1 MEQAVFK
8 QSFPAFPIYEEA
20 IDKLK
25 LMLVEDGISTDEEL
39 NDLQGK
45 SETALDFIEAIAM
58 LPKVTPEVLAKK
70 EADILNIPFIKLDES
85 QITSEIF
92 KLVDVKIIKSR
103 KVLPI
108 KLNGAELLVGTV
120 APNDASLLTG
130 LHPSMAVKPAKVLAD
145 QLDAKIAQLTGAKAP
160 AKKGRRKR
168 LGEILVESNYCT
180 QEALDDAFQ
189 KAKDAKLRLGAYLVK
204 NNICSNKQISI
215 ALSKQF
221 DIPFIDLDESL
232 VDPVV
237 GSLLTEKFC
246 QDKIICPV
254 KKDEK
259 GKLVIAMT
267 DPTDIM
273 TIDYIEQI
281 TGMRVAPVV
290 SSELSIINSLNNLY
304 GENVDAL
311 ADSIGTDGTEKKDGD
326 DDLGSLDENDAPII
340 KLVNLILTQ
349 AVMMNVSDIHI
360 EIYESE
366 FRIRFRQDGTMKL
379 FMTPARAA
387 HAGLVSRIK
396 VMSNLDIAETRR
408 PQDGR
413 IKLNIQD
420 RKVDLRVSCIPC
432 VWGEKI
438 VMRICDQGNLKV
450 DLKDLGFEPFVLEK
464 FMKGVQAPN
473 GIVLVTGPTGSGKT
487 TTLYSSLFLLNKPT
501 ENIMTAEDPVEYNLM
516 GINQVQCH
524 ADIGLD
530 FSAALRS
537 FLRQDPDV
545 IMLGEIRDFE
555 TASIAIKAALTGHLV
570 ISTLHTNDA
579 PATVARL
586 LNMGIEPFSL
596 SSSLRIV
603 QAQRL
608 VKRICKSCAEEYKPE
623 PDLLKTLGIDQK
635 LLHRLQLENEY
646 ELENLMFKKGKGCP
660 DCDNTGLKGRQ
671 GIYEVLEITPK
682 FRELIERGATTEEM
696 RRQAIRD
703 GMLSLRD
710 SALYKLITGRTT
722 VSEVVGTTVDAGG
735 REDDEAEEKPK
746 MAEESN
752 EKTMAASQK
761 AKEEEEKY
769 RAEELA
775 ADAAANGTPLQI
787 TTGAP
792 VNVANVDVLARELHE
807 FNSILA
813 KVSAMP
819 AQGNV
824 PAGASGS
831 AIQAAVSDAILKS
844 NIAAPL
850 NAIKTYAAKKEDA
863 AKVLP
868 IIQAQGQKM
877 EHNVRNL
884 ITQFSEFAPKVGKYP
899 INQLV
904 EKEIFGNAKNHVVTA
919 RLLSGNKEIGKVL
932 KLSKNL
938 PENLPAVKV
947 DLEAFSTIAS
957 NVFINS
963 LIGLGA
969 KGGEIKV
976 VTRLKPNT
984 TDKVELVIFD
994 NGSGISL
1001 EQQKNLFKPFGNA
1014 GKSSLGLGLAVAQ
1027 KLLHSLGGEISIK
1040 SVPEKSTLVT
1050 IELPAAA

>member
-1 MEQAVFK
+1 MEQAAFK
-8 QSFPAFPIYEEA
+8 KYITAFPIDEES
-20 IDKLK
+20 INQLK
-25 LMLVEDGISTDEEL
+25 QLLVKDGVSTDDEL
-39 NDLQGK
+39 NNLQ
-45 SETALDFIEAIAM
+45 SSSQTPLDFVEAVAG
-58 LPKVTPEVLAKK
+58 LKSVTPEILAKA
-70 EADILNIPFIKLDES
+70 ESEILKVPYIKLDET
-85 QITSEIF
+85 QINNEIF
-92 KLVDVKIIKSR
+92 KLIDVKIIKS
-103 KVLPI
+103 KNVIPI
-108 KLNGAELLVGTV
+108 KLNGAELMVGSV
-120 APNDASLLTG
+120 EPGNSDLFVG
-130 LHPSMAVKPAKVLAD
+130 LHPSMAIKPAKVLGD
-145 QLDAKIAQLTGAKAP
+145 LLEAKIAQLTGAKLP
-160 AKKGRRKR
+160 RKKSQQRKR
-168 LGEILVESNYCT
+168 LGDILVDSKYCKPE
-180 QEALDDAFQ
+180 QIDEAFK
-189 KAKDAKLRLGAYLVK
+189 KAKEQKLRLGAYLVK
-204 NNICSNKQISI
+204 NGVITNKQLSI
-215 ALSKQF
+215 ALSKQY

-237 GSLLTEKFC
+237 GSLLTQKFC
-246 QDKIICPV
+246 EDHILCPV
-254 KKDEK
+254 KKEN
-259 GKLVIAMT
+259 GKLVLAMT
-267 DPTDIM
+267 DPTDII
-273 TIDYIEQI
+273 TIDQIEMM
-281 TGMRVAPVV
+281 TGMRVSPVV
-290 SSELSIINSLNNLY
+290 SSELSIMAALGNLFGESVDSLAEGIG
-304 GENVDAL
+304 GE
-311 ADSIGTDGTEKKDGD
+311 EKKSED
-326 DDLGSLDENDAPII
+326 DEGLGELNENDAPII

-349 AVMMNVSDIHI
+349 AVVLHVSDIHI

-379 FMTPARAA
+379 FMTPAKAA

-413 IKLNIQD
+413 IKLNMQD
-420 RKVDLRVSCIPC
+420 RKIDLRVSCIPC

-555 TASIAIKAALTGHLV
+555 TASIAIKAAMTGHLV

-608 VKRICKSCAEEYKPE
+608 VKRICKHCAEEYKPE
-623 PDLLKTLGIDQK
+623 PDLLQSLNIDEKTLKRLRLDDQYS
-635 LLHRLQLENEY
+635 LDTIVFH
-646 ELENLMFKKGKGCP
+646 KGKGCEE
-660 DCDNTGLKGRQ
+660 CDNTGLKGRQ
-671 GIYEVLEITPK
+671 GIYEVLEVTPK
-682 FRELIERGATTEEM
+682 FRELIECNATTEDM
-696 RRQAIRD
+696 RRQAIKD
-703 GMLSLRD
+703 GMLSLRE

-735 REDDEAEEKPK
+735 REEDDSSAKKPK

-752 EKTMAASQK
+752 DKTMAASQK
-761 AKEEEEKY
+761 AKEAAEKRRIEEEK
-769 RAEELA
+769 EE
-775 ADAAANGTPLQI
+775 AANQAPLQI

-792 VNVANVDVLARELHE
+792 VNVANVDALTKELHE

-813 KVSAMP
+813 KVSSIPSNTSISNNA
-819 AQGNV
+819 V
-824 PAGASGS
+824 
-831 AIQAAVSDAILKS
+831 VSDAILKS

-850 NAIKTYAAKKEDA
+850 NAIKTYASKTTEA

-877 EHNVRNL
+877 EHNVKNL
-884 ITQFSEFAPKVGKYP
+884 ITQFSEFAPKIGKFQ

-904 EKEIFGNAKNHVVTA
+904 EKEIFGNVKSHVVTA
-919 RLLSGNKEIGKVL
+919 RLLSGVKEIGKNL

-938 PENLPAVKV
+938 PVNLPPINV
-947 DLEAFSTIAS
+947 DTEAFSTIIS

-976 VTRLKPNT
+976 VTRLKPKTNNI
-984 TDKVELVIFD
+984 VELVIFD
-994 NGSGISL
+994 NGCGIPV

-1014 GKSSLGLGLAVAQ
+1014 GKNSLGLGLAVAQ
-1027 KLLHSLGGEISIK
+1027 KLLHALKGEITVK
-1040 SVPEKSTLVT
+1040 STPNTSTLVS

>member
-1 MEQAVFK
+1 MDQATFK
-8 QSFPAFPIYEEA
+8 QSFPAFPIDEES
-20 IDKLK
+20 INTLK
-25 LMLVEDGISTDEEL
+25 LLLVKDEVSTEEEL
-39 NDLQGK
+39 NKLRSDSQT
-45 SETALDFIEAIAM
+45 SLDFVEAVSK
-58 LPKVTPEVLAKK
+58 LDKVTPELLANI
-70 EADILNIPFIKLDES
+70 ESEILKVPFIRLDET
-85 QITSEIF
+85 QITNEIF
-92 KLVDVKIIKSR
+92 KLIDVKLIKSR
-103 KVLPI
+103 KVIPI
-108 KLNGAELLVGTV
+108 KINGAELLVGTV
-120 APNDASLLTG
+120 SPADSSILTG
-130 LHPSMAVKPAKVLAD
+130 LHPSMAIKPAKVLAD
-145 QLDAKIAQLTGAKAP
+145 KLEAKISQLTGVKTS
-160 AKKGRRKR
+160 KKKQQRKR
-168 LGEILVESNYCT
+168 LGDILVESNYCKSE
-180 QEALDDAFQ
+180 QIDESLK
-189 KAKDAKLRLGAYLVK
+189 KAKEQKLRLGAYLVK
-204 NNICSNKQISI
+204 NGIVTNKQLSI
-215 ALSKQF
+215 ALSKQY

-237 GSLLTEKFC
+237 GSLLTQKFC
-246 QDKIICPV
+246 QDHILCPV
-254 KKDEK
+254 KKEN
-259 GKLVIAMT
+259 GKLVLAMT
-267 DPTDIM
+267 DPTDII
-273 TIDYIEQI
+273 TIDQIEMM
-281 TGMRVAPVV
+281 TGMRVSPVV
-290 SSELSIINSLNNLY
+290 SSELSIFASLDKLF
-304 GENVDAL
+304 GENVDTL
-311 ADSIGTDGTEKKDGD
+311 ADAIGGPDDKKDDDEGLGD
-326 DDLGSLDENDAPII
+326 LNENDAPII

-349 AVMMNVSDIHI
+349 AVVMNVSDIHI
-360 EIYESE
+360 EIYENE

-387 HAGLVSRIK
+387 HSGLVSRIK

-413 IKLNIQD
+413 IKLTMQD
-420 RKVDLRVSCIPC
+420 RKIDLRVSCIPC

-450 DLKDLGFEPFVLEK
+450 DLKDLGFEPFVLDK
-464 FMKGVQAPN
+464 FMAGVQSPN

-555 TASIAIKAALTGHLV
+555 TANIAIKAALTGHLV

-623 PDLLKTLGIDQK
+623 PDLLQSLNINQKTLERLRLADQYSIDT
-635 LLHRLQLENEY
+635 
-646 ELENLMFKKGKGCP
+646 LMFKKGKGCP

-671 GIYEVLEITPK
+671 GIYEVLEITQE
-682 FRELIERGATTEEM
+682 FRELIERNANTEEM
-696 RRQAIRD
+696 RRQAIKD
-703 GMLSLRD
+703 GMLSLRE

-722 VSEVVGTTVDAGG
+722 VSEVVGTTVDSGG
-735 REDDEAEEKPK
+735 REDEEENKKPK

-761 AKEEEEKY
+761 AKEKAAEK
-769 RAEELA
+769 AKLEAPQPMLMLT
-775 ADAAANGTPLQI
+775 DASTASI
-787 TTGAP
+787 
-792 VNVANVDVLARELHE
+792 ANVDALTKELHE

-813 KVSAMP
+813 KVSAV
-819 AQGNV
+819 QTSSESSSSQNLK
-824 PAGASGS
+824 
-831 AIQAAVSDAILKS
+831 VSDAILRN
-844 NIAAPL
+844 NITAPL
-850 NAIKTYAAKKEDA
+850 NAIKAYASKTDEA

-877 EHNVRNL
+877 EHNVKNL
-884 ITQFSEFAPKVGKYP
+884 ISQFSEFAPKVEKLQ

-904 EKEIFGNAKNHVVTA
+904 EKEIFNNVKSHVVTA
-919 RLLSGNKEIGKVL
+919 RLLSGVKEIGKNL

-938 PENLPAVKV
+938 PQNLPPINV
-947 DLEAFSTIAS
+947 DIEAFSTIVS

-963 LIGLGA
+963 LIGLGS

-976 VTRLKPNT
+976 VTRLKPKTNNV
-984 TDKVELVIFD
+984 VELVIFD
-994 NGSGISL
+994 NGTGIPV
-1001 EQQKNLFKPFGNA
+1001 EKQKNLFKPFDCA
-1014 GKSSLGLGLAVAQ
+1014 GKNSLGLGLAVAQ
-1027 KLLHSLGGEISIK
+1027 KLLHALKGNITIK
-1040 SVPEKSTLVT
+1040 STPNTSTLVS

>member
-1 MEQAVFK
+1 MDQAAFK
-8 QSFPAFPIYEEA
+8 KSFPSFPISEDA
-20 IDKLK
+20 INQLK
-25 LMLVEDGISTDEEL
+25 QLLVKDGVSTDDEL
-39 NDLQGK
+39 NNLQSSSK
-45 SETALDFIEAIAM
+45 TPLDFVEAVAG
-58 LPKVTPEVLAKK
+58 LQSVTPEVLAKA
-70 EADILNIPFIKLDES
+70 ESEILKVPYVKLDET
-85 QITSEIF
+85 QINNEIF
-92 KLVDVKIIKSR
+92 KLIDVKIIKS
-103 KVLPI
+103 KNVLPI
-108 KLNGAELLVGTV
+108 KLNGAELMVGSV
-120 APNDASLLTG
+120 EPGNADLFVG
-130 LHPSMAVKPAKVLAD
+130 LHPSMAIKPAKVLGD
-145 QLDAKIAQLTGAKAP
+145 QLETKIAQLTGAKMP
-160 AKKGRRKR
+160 RKKSQQRKR
-168 LGEILVESNYCT
+168 LGDIIVESKYCKPE
-180 QEALDDAFQ
+180 QIDEAFK
-189 KAKDAKLRLGAYLVK
+189 KAKEQKLRLGAYLVK
-204 NNICSNKQISI
+204 NGIISNKQLSI
-215 ALSKQF
+215 ALSKQY

-237 GSLLTEKFC
+237 GSLLTQKFC
-246 QDKIICPV
+246 EDHILCPV
-254 KKDEK
+254 KKEN
-259 GKLVIAMT
+259 GKLVLAMT
-267 DPTDIM
+267 DPTDII
-273 TIDYIEQI
+273 TIDQIEMM
-281 TGMRVAPVV
+281 TGMRVSPVV
-290 SSELSIINSLNNLY
+290 SSELSIMAALGNLY
-304 GENVDAL
+304 GESVDSL
-311 ADSIGTDGTEKKDGD
+311 ADGIGGEEKKSD
-326 DDLGSLDENDAPII
+326 DDDGLGDLNENDAPII

-349 AVMMNVSDIHI
+349 AVVLHVSDIHI

-379 FMTPARAA
+379 FMTPAKAA

-413 IKLNIQD
+413 IKLNMQD
-420 RKVDLRVSCIPC
+420 RKIDLRVSCIPC

-464 FMKGVQAPN
+464 FMNGVQAPN

-555 TASIAIKAALTGHLV
+555 TASIAIKAAMTGHLV

-608 VKRICKSCAEEYKPE
+608 VKRICKHCAEEYKPE
-623 PDLLKTLGIDQK
+623 PDLLQSLNINQKTLERLRLADQ
-635 LLHRLQLENEY
+635 Y
-646 ELENLMFKKGKGCP
+646 SMDNLVFMKGKGCEE
-660 DCDNTGLKGRQ
+660 CDNSGLKGRQ

-682 FRELIERGATTEEM
+682 FRELIESNATTEDM
-696 RRQAIRD
+696 RRQAIKD
-703 GMLSLRD
+703 GMLSLRE
-710 SALYKLITGRTT
+710 SALYKLITGRTS

-735 REDDEAEEKPK
+735 REEEDEDSNKKPK

-761 AKEEEEKY
+761 AKEAAEK
-769 RAEELA
+769 RKAEEALEEQRNA
-775 ADAAANGTPLQI
+775 APLQI

-792 VNVANVDVLARELHE
+792 VNIANVDALTKELHE

-813 KVSAMP
+813 KVSSIP
-819 AQGNV
+819 ANTSV
-824 PAGASGS
+824 ANS
-831 AIQAAVSDAILKS
+831 AAVSDSILKS

-850 NAIKTYAAKKEDA
+850 NAIKTYASKTTEA

-877 EHNVRNL
+877 EHNVKNL
-884 ITQFSEFAPKVGKYP
+884 ITQFSEFAPKVGKYQ
-899 INQLV
+899 INQLI
-904 EKEIFGNAKNHVVTA
+904 EKEIFGNVKSHVVTA
-919 RLLSGNKEIGKVL
+919 RLLSGVKEIGKNL
-932 KLSKNL
+932 KVSKNL
-938 PENLPAVKV
+938 PVNLPPVKV
-947 DLEAFSTIAS
+947 DMEAFSTIVS

-976 VTRLKPNT
+976 VTRIKPKT
-984 TDKVELVIFD
+984 TNIVELVIFD
-994 NGSGISL
+994 NGCGIPV

-1014 GKSSLGLGLAVAQ
+1014 GKNSLGLGLAVAQ
-1027 KLLHSLGGEISIK
+1027 KLLHALKGEITVK
-1040 SVPEKSTLVT
+1040 STPNTSTLVS

>member
-1 MEQAVFK
+1 MEQAAFK
-8 QSFPAFPIYEEA
+8 QSFPAFPIDDEA
-20 IDKLK
+20 INQLK
-25 LMLVEDGISTDEEL
+25 QLLIKDGVSTDDEL
-39 NDLQGK
+39 KKLHESSK
-45 SETALDFIEAIAM
+45 TPLDFVEAVA
-58 LPKVTPEVLAKK
+58 LLAKVTPEILAKA
-70 EADILNIPFIKLDES
+70 EAEILKVPYVKLDET
-85 QITSEIF
+85 QINNEIF
-92 KLVDVKIIKSR
+92 KLIDVKIIKS
-103 KVLPI
+103 KKLIPI
-108 KLNGAELLVGTV
+108 KLNGAELMVGSV
-120 APNDASLLTG
+120 EPGNADLFVG
-130 LHPSMAVKPAKVLAD
+130 LHPSMAIKPAKVLGD
-145 QLDAKIAQLTGAKAP
+145 KLESKIAQLTGTKVP
-160 AKKGRRKR
+160 HKRQQRKR
-168 LGEILVESNYCT
+168 LGDILVESKFCKPE
-180 QEALDDAFQ
+180 QIDDAFK
-189 KAKDAKLRLGAYLVK
+189 KAKEQKLRLGAYLVK
-204 NNICSNKQISI
+204 NSIITNKQLSI
-215 ALSKQF
+215 ALSKQY

-237 GSLLTEKFC
+237 GSLLTQKFC
-246 QDKIICPV
+246 QDHILCPV
-254 KKDEK
+254 KKEN
-259 GKLVIAMT
+259 GKLVLAMT
-267 DPTDIM
+267 DPTDII
-273 TIDYIEQI
+273 TIDQIEMM
-281 TGMRVAPVV
+281 TGMRVSPVV
-290 SSELSIINSLNNLY
+290 SSELSIIAALDNLY
-304 GENVDAL
+304 GESIDSL
-311 ADSIGTDGTEKKDGD
+311 ANDIGGEEKKAD
-326 DDLGSLDENDAPII
+326 DDGLGDLSENDAPII

-349 AVMMNVSDIHI
+349 AVVLKVSDIHI

-379 FMTPARAA
+379 FMTPAKAA

-413 IKLNIQD
+413 IKLNMQD
-420 RKVDLRVSCIPC
+420 RKIDLRVSCIPC

-464 FMKGVQAPN
+464 FMAGVQSPN

-555 TASIAIKAALTGHLV
+555 TASIAIKAAMTGHLV

-623 PDLLKTLGIDQK
+623 SDLLQSLKIDQRT
-635 LLHRLQLENEY
+635 LERLRLADQYSLDT
-646 ELENLMFKKGKGCP
+646 LMFKKGKGCP

-682 FRELIERGATTEEM
+682 FRELIECNATTEDM
-696 RRQAIRD
+696 RRQAIKD
-703 GMLSLRD
+703 GMLSLRE

-722 VSEVVGTTVDAGG
+722 VGEVVGTTVDAGG
-735 REDDEAEEKPK
+735 REEEGEAPKKPK

-761 AKEEEEKY
+761 AKEAAEKRKKEE
-769 RAEELA
+769 ALEEAKA
-775 ADAAANGTPLQI
+775 APLQI

-792 VNVANVDVLARELHE
+792 VNVANVDALTKELHE

-813 KVSAMP
+813 KVSSLP
-819 AQGNV
+819 AS
-824 PAGASGS
+824 ASVS
-831 AIQAAVSDAILKS
+831 NNAVVSESILKS

-850 NAIKTYAAKKEDA
+850 NAIKTYATKTTEA

-877 EHNVRNL
+877 EHNVKNL
-884 ITQFSEFAPKVGKYP
+884 ISQFSEFAPKVGKFQ

-904 EKEIFGNAKNHVVTA
+904 EKEIFGNVKSHVVTA
-919 RLLSGNKEIGKVL
+919 RLLSGVKEIGKNL

-938 PENLPAVKV
+938 PV
-947 DLEAFSTIAS
+947 DLPPVNVDMEAFSTIVS

-976 VTRLKPNT
+976 VTRLKPKTKNI
-984 TDKVELVIFD
+984 VELVIFD
-994 NGSGISL
+994 NGVGISL
-1001 EQQKNLFKPFGNA
+1001 EQQKNLFKPFGSA
-1014 GKSSLGLGLAVAQ
+1014 GKNSLGLGLAVAQ
-1027 KLLHSLGGEISIK
+1027 KLLHALKGEITVK
-1040 SVPEKSTLVT
+1040 STPNTSTLVS

>member
-1 MEQAVFK
+1 MEQAAFK
-8 QSFPAFPIYEEA
+8 KSFPAFPIYEEA

-25 LMLVEDGISTDEEL
+25 LMLVQDKVFTQEEIDRINEKAQIPDDFVEEL
-39 NDLQGK
+39 
-45 SETALDFIEAIAM
+45 AM
-58 LPKVTPEVLAKK
+58 FSKVTPEILAKM
-70 EADILNIPFIKLDES
+70 EADILNIPFIKLEE
-85 QITSEIF
+85 IEINSEVF
-92 KLVDVKIIKSR
+92 KMIDVKKMKELQVI
-103 KVLPI
+103 PI
-108 KLNGAELLVGTV
+108 KINGAELLVGAI
-120 APNDASLLTG
+120 APNDSSVLSG
-130 LHPSMAVKPAKVLAD
+130 LHPSLAIRPAKVLGD
-145 QLDAKIAQLTGAKAP
+145 SLENKINQLTGAKP
-160 AKKGRRKR
+160 PVRRKGQRKR
-168 LGEILVESNYCT
+168 LGDILVESKYCKEE
-180 QEALDDAFQ
+180 QISEAL
-189 KAKDAKLRLGAYLVK
+189 KAAKEQKLRLGAYLVK
-204 NNICSNKQISI
+204 NNIVTNKQLSI

-221 DIPFIDLDESL
+221 DIPYIDLDESL
-232 VDPVV
+232 VDPVI
-237 GSLLTEKFC
+237 GTLLTQKFC
-246 QDKIICPV
+246 QDHIICPV
-254 KKDEK
+254 KKEK
-259 GKLVIAMT
+259 GKLVLAMT
-267 DPTDIM
+267 DPTDII
-273 TIDYIEQI
+273 TIDQIEMM
-281 TGMRVAPVV
+281 TGMRISAVV
-290 SSELSIINSLNNLY
+290 SSELSIIAALDNLY

-311 ADSIGTDGTEKKDGD
+311 ADKVGGPEQKED
-326 DDLGSLDENDAPII
+326 DVTGLEDLNENDAPII

-349 AVMMNVSDIHI
+349 AVVMNVSDIHI

-413 IKLNIQD
+413 IKLNMQD
-420 RKVDLRVSCIPC
+420 RKIDLRVSCIPC

-464 FMKGVQAPN
+464 FMKGVEAPN

-487 TTLYSSLFLLNKPT
+487 TTLYSSLFLLNNPT
-501 ENIMTAEDPVEYNLM
+501 VNIMTAEDPVEYNLM

-608 VKRICKSCAEEYKPE
+608 VKRICKSCAEDYKPE
-623 PDLLKTLGIDQK
+623 PDLLQSLGINEK
-635 LLHRLQLENEY
+635 LLKRLRLDAEY
-646 ELENLMFKKGKGCP
+646 NIEELTFKRGKGCS
-660 DCDNTGLKGRQ
+660 DCDNSGLKGRQ
-671 GIYEVLEITPK
+671 GIYEVLEITPR
-682 FRELIERGATTEEM
+682 FRELIETNATTEEM
-696 RRQAIRD
+696 RRQAIKD
-703 GMLSLRD
+703 GMLSLRE

-735 REDDEAEEKPK
+735 HDDGDEANNKKPK
-746 MAEESN
+746 MAEESS
-752 EKTMAASQK
+752 EATMLASQK
-761 AKEEEEKY
+761 AKEK
-769 RAEELA
+769 AEAERLA
-775 ADAAANGTPLQI
+775 EQAASAPIQI
-787 TTGAP
+787 TTSAPGASL
-792 VNVANVDVLARELHE
+792 NVDILAKELHE
-807 FNSILA
+807 FNSILS
-813 KVSAMP
+813 KVSTMSAAP
-819 AQGNV
+819 ASASAAQPQQAVQV
-824 PAGASGS
+824 PSM
-831 AIQAAVSDAILKS
+831 AAVSDAILKS

-850 NAIKTYAAKKEDA
+850 NAIKTFAAKKDDPS
-863 AKVLP
+863 KILP

-884 ITQFSEFAPKVGKYP
+884 ITQFSEFAPKVGNYP
-899 INQLV
+899 INKLV
-904 EKEIFGNAKNHVVTA
+904 EKEIFAGLKNHVVTA
-919 RLLSGNKEIGKVL
+919 RLLSGVKEIGKNL
-932 KLSKNL
+932 KVSKNL
-938 PENLPAVKV
+938 PENLPPVKI

-969 KGGEIKV
+969 KGGEIKIM
-976 VTRLKPNT
+976 TRLKPKTKNV
-984 TDKVELVIFD
+984 VELIIFD
-994 NGSGISL
+994 NGSGIPV

-1014 GKSSLGLGLAVAQ
+1014 GKGSLGLGLAVAQ
-1027 KLLHSLGGEISIK
+1027 KLLHQLKGNISIK
-1040 SVPEKSTLVT
+1040 STPNTSTLVT
-1050 IELPAAA
+1050 IELPAA

>member
-1 MEQAVFK
+1 MEQAAFK
-8 QSFPAFPIYEEA
+8 KSFPAFPI
-20 IDKLK
+20 
-25 LMLVEDGISTDEEL
+25 DEESINQLKQLLVKDGVSNDDEL
-39 NDLQGK
+39 NNLQSSSK
-45 SETALDFIEAIAM
+45 TPLDFVEAVAGLNSI
-58 LPKVTPEVLAKK
+58 TPDILAKA
-70 EADILNIPFIKLDES
+70 EAEILKVPYIKLDET
-85 QITSEIF
+85 QINNEIF
-92 KLVDVKIIKSR
+92 KLIDVKIIKS
-103 KVLPI
+103 KNIIPI
-108 KLNGAELLVGTV
+108 KLNGAELMVGSV
-120 APNDASLLTG
+120 EPGNSDLFVG
-130 LHPSMAVKPAKVLAD
+130 LHPSMAIKPAKVLGD
-145 QLDAKIAQLTGAKAP
+145 LLESKIAQLTGSKVP
-160 AKKGRRKR
+160 RKKSHQRKR
-168 LGEILVESNYCT
+168 LGDILVDSKYCKPE
-180 QEALDDAFQ
+180 QIDDAFK
-189 KAKDAKLRLGAYLVK
+189 KAKEQKLRLGAYLVK
-204 NNICSNKQISI
+204 NGIISNKQLSI
-215 ALSKQF
+215 ALSKQY

-237 GSLLTEKFC
+237 GSLLTQKFC
-246 QDKIICPV
+246 EDHILCPV
-254 KKDEK
+254 KKEN
-259 GKLVIAMT
+259 GKLVLAMT
-267 DPTDIM
+267 DPTDII
-273 TIDYIEQI
+273 TIDQIEMM
-281 TGMRVAPVV
+281 TGMRVSPVV
-290 SSELSIINSLNNLY
+290 SSELSIMAALGNLFGESVDSLAEGIG
-304 GENVDAL
+304 GE
-311 ADSIGTDGTEKKDGD
+311 EKKSED
-326 DDLGSLDENDAPII
+326 DEGLGELNENDAPII

-349 AVMMNVSDIHI
+349 AVVLHVSDIHI

-379 FMTPARAA
+379 FMTPAKAA

-413 IKLNIQD
+413 IKLNMQD
-420 RKVDLRVSCIPC
+420 RKIDLRVSCIPC

-555 TASIAIKAALTGHLV
+555 TASIAIKAAMTGHLV

-608 VKRICKSCAEEYKPE
+608 VKRICKHCAEEYKPE
-623 PDLLKTLGIDQK
+623 PDLLQSLNIDEKTLKRLRLDDQYS
-635 LLHRLQLENEY
+635 LDTIVFH
-646 ELENLMFKKGKGCP
+646 KGKGCEE
-660 DCDNTGLKGRQ
+660 CDNTGLKGRQ
-671 GIYEVLEITPK
+671 GIYEVLEVTPK
-682 FRELIERGATTEEM
+682 FRELIECNATTEDM
-696 RRQAIRD
+696 RRQAIKD
-703 GMLSLRD
+703 GMLSLRE

-722 VSEVVGTTVDAGG
+722 VGEVVGTTVDAGG
-735 REDDEAEEKPK
+735 REEDDPSAKKPK
-746 MAEESN
+746 MAEESKD
-752 EKTMAASQK
+752 KTRAASQK
-761 AKEEEEKY
+761 AKEAAEKRRIEEEK
-769 RAEELA
+769 EEV
-775 ADAAANGTPLQI
+775 ANQAPLQI

-792 VNVANVDVLARELHE
+792 VNVANVDALTKELHE

-813 KVSAMP
+813 KVSSIP
-819 AQGNV
+819 ANTSIANNAV
-824 PAGASGS
+824 
-831 AIQAAVSDAILKS
+831 VSDAILKS

-850 NAIKTYAAKKEDA
+850 NAIKTYASKTTEA

-877 EHNVRNL
+877 EHNVKNL
-884 ITQFSEFAPKVGKYP
+884 ITQFSEFAPKIGKFQ

-904 EKEIFGNAKNHVVTA
+904 EKEIFANVKSHVVTA
-919 RLLSGNKEIGKVL
+919 RLLSGVKEIGKNL

-938 PENLPAVKV
+938 PVNLPPINV
-947 DLEAFSTIAS
+947 DMEAFSTIIS

-976 VTRLKPNT
+976 VTRLKPKTNNM
-984 TDKVELVIFD
+984 VELVIFD
-994 NGSGISL
+994 NGCGIPV

-1014 GKSSLGLGLAVAQ
+1014 GKNSLGLGLAVAQ
-1027 KLLHSLGGEISIK
+1027 KLLHALKGEITIK
-1040 SVPEKSTLVT
+1040 STPNTSTLVS